1 MPPGSLFV
9 KSDTKVNNN
18 IGVAMHCKHKSK
30 LIKGC
35 RKSYITR
42 FQRFKQID
50 KVVNNSKYLNV
61 FVVFNI

>member
-1 MPPGSLFV
+1 
-9 KSDTKVNNN
+9 
-18 IGVAMHCKHKSK
+18 MHCKHKSK

-50 KVVNNSKYLNV
+50 MVVNNSKYLNV

>member
-9 KSDTKVNNN
+9 KSDAKVNNN
-18 IGVAMHCKHKSK
+18 IGVAMRCKHKSK

-50 KVVNNSKYLNV
+50 MVVNNSKYLNV